1 MSPAIKYTLARI
13 GLFAIIVAVLY
24 PVGLDLFLTMM
35 IALLVS
41 LPLSYFLLRRWRN
54 QMAERIETTM
64 EQHRA
69 QKEKLRAALS
79 GEDADDEPEPAA
91 RSTRR

>member
-1 MSPAIKYTLARI
+1 MSPAIKYTFARV
-13 GLFAIIVAVLY
+13 GLFAIVVAVLY
-24 PVGLDLFLTMM
+24 PLGLDLFLTMM
-35 IALLVS
+35 IALLIS
-41 LPLSYFLLRRWRN
+41 LPLSYFLLRRWRD
-54 QMAERIETTM
+54 QMAQRLETTV

-79 GEDADDEPEPAA
+79 GEDSDDEPEPAT